1 MKLLKKNKLI
11 SYKSNAKKTDDPL
24 IQIRKELEFIG
35 LDSNEINDI
44 LERYKSTYDY
54 AFYELRIVS
63 YNFVRAMKKIIK
75 KYQKYFKKKM

>member
-1 MKLLKKNKLI
+1 MKLLKENKLI
-11 SYKSNAKKTDDPL
+11 SYKNNSKNTDKQL
-24 IQIRKELEFIG
+24 IQLRKELELIG

-54 AFYELRIVS
+54 AFYELRIAS
-63 YNFVRAMKKIIK
+63 YNFVRTMKKLLK